1 MELDGRHHSTNPFQ
15 RQNDAIRDME
25 LAKQGWSVVRIR
37 NSELTQCLNGQEINQ
52 DLLDKLIESKLT
64 SPEIKRKR

>member
-1 MELDGRHHSTNPFQ
+1 
-15 RQNDAIRDME
+15 ME

-37 NSELTQCLNGQEINQ
+37 NSELTQCLDGQEINQ